1 MRTISFRFLFSELQ
15 SLKMDTSSS
24 PSSNKRENL
33 QSPTYQRQSSYGD
46 QLLVFR
52 DAANPRIDFD
62 QLSRLLGGSLDA
74 KEQACLADL
83 KEYLVMK
90 EDAWILDVKLLNF
103 VGALLEHRQ
112 DNKSERMR

>member
-1 MRTISFRFLFSELQ
+1 M
-15 SLKMDTSSS
+15 
-24 PSSNKRENL
+24 
-33 QSPTYQRQSSYGD
+33 
-46 QLLVFR
+46 LVFR
-52 DAANPRIDFD
+52 EAANPRIDFD

-112 DNKSERMR
+112 DNESERMIK